1 MAEEQSGAAAGTSSN
16 SADDQKKQEEEK
28 HELVKLLIQR
38 KADCTKQNANGET
51 PLIKAVK
58 KKYAT
63 ICQVFLVIILN
74 NAVSD

>member
-1 MAEEQSGAAAGTSSN
+1 MAEEQPGAAAGTSN

-63 ICQVFLVIILN
+63 ICQVFLMFISNDI
-74 NAVSD
+74 VSD